1 MLRCNECILPDN
13 YPGIKFNK
21 NGICNY
27 CTNHKE
33 KKYLGGNV
41 TTFKENT
48 IEIFQSKK
56 KKKMSVAGFYTDENG
71 REVVRW

>member
-1 MLRCNECILPDN
+1 VYSAHIGGKGDGVIP
-13 YPGIKFNK
+13 
-21 NGICNY
+21 
-27 CTNHKE
+27 
-33 KKYLGGNV
+33 KKRRIR
-41 TTFKENT
+41 TKFKENT